1 MNILTK
7 TVEPEKE
14 STPQFSLDQVKKL
27 LAIREKISEIERAVE
42 IYQAAIN
49 RAESDLLVEA

>member
-7 TVEPEKE
+7 AVEPEKE

-49 RAESDLLVEA
+49 RAESELLVEA